1 MPIDTWHP
9 SPLSVPKL
17 ALSCPIDDRH
27 IKHRKNL
34 YTQDV
39 VGIQPAPARET
50 DPQASAS
57 RAQLLPLTGR
67 VYEGNPGSEK
77 SGIDRDKS
85 TFKPD
90 ALEVVERTAGHLVF
104 GQRDHHRGAV
114 EDRDPVLDSHMPQ
127 RERLGP
133 DAHH

>member
-1 MPIDTWHP
+1 MVATSRIEKIYIPKRW
-9 SPLSVPKL
+9 SVFSKPLPGRLIRKRPRRVHC
-17 ALSCPIDDRH
+17 CP
-27 IKHRKNL
+27 
-34 YTQDV
+34 
-39 VGIQPAPARET
+39 
-50 DPQASAS
+50 

-85 TFKPD
+85 TFKPG
-90 ALEVVERTAGHLVF
+90 ALEVVECTAGYLVF

-114 EDRDPVLDSHMPQ
+114 EDWDPVLDSHMPQ